1 MKVVIAPDS
10 FKDSLSALGVAQAI
24 AQAWQKVFPEAETIL
39 CPMADG
45 GEGTLE
51 AVLEVC
57 KGEWRETTVIGP
69 LGKPVQAKWG
79 WLEQQKIAMI
89 EMAQA
94 SGIQLVPPS
103 ERDACQSTT
112 FGTGQLILDALDAG
126 AKDIILT
133 VGGSATNDCGTG
145 LLTALGARLLDSEQ
159 HVLPDGG
166 LALSNLSK
174 IDLTYFDTR
183 IHQTRFLL
191 AADVTNP
198 LCGPNGAS
206 HIFGPQ
212 KGASPAQVQLLD
224 HALAHFADV
233 SAQLLGFDKRD
244 EAGSGAAGGLGFA
257 AKSYLN
263 AEFKAGVEVVAE
275 LNQLAHKISNADW
288 VITGEGKFDQQTLN
302 GKTVFGVSRVSKKK
316 NVPVIVIAGT
326 LGEGYQALYQHGVTA
341 AFSLTNGPIRLE
353 QACEQAAELIF
364 ERTIDIA
371 RLIQFSQTSLRDMKV

>member
-24 AQAWQKVFPEAETIL
+24 AKGWQEIFPDAETLI

-45 GEGTLE
+45 GEGTIE

-57 KGEWRETTVIGP
+57 EGEWREKTVMGP
-69 LGKPVQAKWG
+69 LGQSVQAKWG
-79 WLEQQKIAMI
+79 WLKKQKIAII

-94 SGIQLVPPS
+94 SGIQLVSPA
-103 ERDACQSTT
+103 ERDACHSTT
-112 FGTGQLILDALDAG
+112 FGTGQLILDALNAG

-133 VGGSATNDCGTG
+133 VGGSATNDGGTG
-145 LLTALGARLLDSEQ
+145 ILSTLGAVLLDANQ
-159 HVLPDGG
+159 NVLPAGG
-166 LALSNLSK
+166 LALKNLSQ
-174 IDLTYFDTR
+174 IDLTHFDSR
-183 IHQTRFLL
+183 IQHTRFLL

-206 HIFGPQ
+206 YIFGPQ
-212 KGASPAQVQLLD
+212 KGANPTQVQLLD
-224 HALAHFADV
+224 EALTHFADV
-233 SAQLLGFDKRD
+233 SLKLLGFDKRD

-263 AEFKAGVEVVAE
+263 AEFKAGVKVVAE

-288 VITGEGKFDQQTLN
+288 VITGEGKFDQQTLS
-302 GKTVFGVSRVSKKK
+302 GKTVFGVSQIAKTH
-316 NVPVIVIAGT
+316 NVPVLVIAGT
-326 LGEGYQALYQHGVTA
+326 LGEGYQALYEHGVTA
-341 AFSLTNGPIRLE
+341 AFSLTNGPITLE
-353 QACEQAAELIF
+353 QACKHAGELIY

-371 RLIQFSQTSLRDMKV
+371 RLIQFNMNQS

>member
-24 AQAWQKVFPEAETIL
+24 ARAWQEVFPEAETIL

-57 KGEWRETTVIGP
+57 KGQWREKTVVGP

-133 VGGSATNDCGTG
+133 VGGSATNDGGTG
-145 LLTALGARLLDSEQ
+145 LLSALGAVLLDVNQ
-159 HVLPDGG
+159 NALPAGG
-166 LALSNLSK
+166 LTLRNLSK
-174 IDLTYFDTR
+174 IDLTDFDSR
-183 IHQTRFLL
+183 IKQTRFLL

-206 HIFGPQ
+206 YIFGPQ
-212 KGASPAQVQLLD
+212 KGATPAQVQLLD
-224 HALAHFADV
+224 QALAHFADV

-275 LNQLAHKISNADW
+275 LNQLAHKISSADW

-302 GKTVFGVSRVSKKK
+302 GKTVLGVSRVAKTH

-326 LGEGYQALYQHGVTA
+326 LGEGYQALYEHGVTA
-341 AFSLTNGPIRLE
+341 AFSLTNGPITLE

-371 RLIQFSQTSLRDMKV
+371 RLIQFNQTSLRDKKV

>member
-10 FKDSLSALGVAQAI
+10 FKDSLSASRVARAI
-24 AQAWQKVFPEAETIL
+24 ARGWKEVFPDAETIL

-45 GEGTLE
+45 GEGTIE

-57 KGEWRETTVIGP
+57 NGQWREKTVIGP
-69 LGKPVQAKWG
+69 LGEKVQAKWG
-79 WLEQQKIAMI
+79 WLENQKIAII

-94 SGIQLVPPS
+94 SGIQLVPTS
-103 ERDACQSTT
+103 QRDACHSTT

-133 VGGSATNDCGTG
+133 VGGSATNDGGTG
-145 LLTALGARLLDSEQ
+145 LLSALGARLLDSKQ
-159 HVLPDGG
+159 QVLEAGG
-166 LALSNLSK
+166 LALKNLSK
-174 IDLTYFDTR
+174 IDLTHFDPR
-183 IHQTRFLL
+183 IQQTRFLL

-212 KGASPAQVQLLD
+212 KGASPAQVQRLD
-224 HALAHFADV
+224 EALAHFADV
-233 SAQLLGFDKRD
+233 SAQLLGSDKRD

-275 LNQLAHKISNADW
+275 LNQLANKISNADW

-302 GKTVFGVSRVSKKK
+302 GKTVFGVSRFAKMK
-316 NVPVIVIAGT
+316 NIPVIVIAGT

-341 AFSLTNGPIRLE
+341 AFSLTNGPITLE
-353 QACEQAAELIF
+353 QACENASELIF

-371 RLIQFSQTSLRDMKV
+371 RLIKFNLKQP

>member
-24 AQAWQKVFPEAETIL
+24 AQAWQEVFPEAETIL

-57 KGEWRETTVIGP
+57 KGQWREKTVIGP

-133 VGGSATNDCGTG
+133 VGGSATNDGGTG
-145 LLTALGARLLDSEQ
+145 LLTALGAVLLDANQ
-159 HVLPDGG
+159 NALPAGG
-166 LALSNLSK
+166 LALRNLSK
-174 IDLTYFDTR
+174 IDLTDFDSR
-183 IHQTRFLL
+183 IQQTRFLL

-224 HALAHFADV
+224 QALAHFADV

-275 LNQLAHKISNADW
+275 LNQLAHKISSADW

-302 GKTVFGVSRVSKKK
+302 GKTVLGVSRVAKTH

-326 LGEGYQALYQHGVTA
+326 LGEGYQALYEHGVTA
-341 AFSLTNGPIRLE
+341 AFSLTNGPITLE

-364 ERTIDIA
+364 DRTIDIA
-371 RLIQFSQTSLRDMKV
+371 RLIKFNQTSLRDKKV

>member
-10 FKDSLSALGVAQAI
+10 FKDSLSALGVAQAV
-24 AQAWQKVFPEAETIL
+24 ARGWQEVFPKAETIL

-57 KGEWRETTVIGP
+57 KGEWREKTVIGP

-79 WLEQQKIAMI
+79 WLEKQKIAMI

-133 VGGSATNDCGTG
+133 VGGSATNDGGTG
-145 LLTALGARLLDSEQ
+145 LLTALGARLLDSNQ
-159 HVLPDGG
+159 HVLSAGG
-166 LALSNLSK
+166 LALQILSK
-174 IDLTYFDTR
+174 IDLTLFDPR
-183 IHQTRFLL
+183 IQQTRFLL

-206 HIFGPQ
+206 YIFSPQ
-212 KGASPAQVQLLD
+212 KGATPAQVQLLD
-224 HALAHFADV
+224 QALAHFADV

-275 LNQLAHKISNADW
+275 LNQLASKISNADW

-302 GKTVFGVSRVSKKK
+302 GKTVFGVSRVAKMK

-326 LGEGYQALYQHGVTA
+326 LGEGYQALYEHGVTA
-341 AFSLTNGPIRLE
+341 AFSLTNGPITLE
-353 QACEQAAELIF
+353 KACEQAAELIF

-371 RLIQFSQTSLRDMKV
+371 RLIQFNMKQPLKIT

>member
-57 KGEWRETTVIGP
+57 KGEWREKTVIGP
-69 LGKPVQAKWG
+69 LGKPAQAKWG
-79 WLEQQKIAMI
+79 WLEKQKIAMI

-126 AKDIILT
+126 AKEIILT
-133 VGGSATNDCGTG
+133 VGGSATNDGGTG

-166 LALSNLSK
+166 LALKTLSK
-174 IDLTYFDTR
+174 IDLTHFDSR
-183 IHQTRFLL
+183 IQQTRFLL

-206 HIFGPQ
+206 YIFGPQ
-212 KGASPAQVQLLD
+212 KGATPAQVKSLD
-224 HALAHFADV
+224 AALAHFADV
-233 SAQLLGFDKRD
+233 SAQLLGFNKRD

-275 LNQLAHKISNADW
+275 LNQLAHKMSNADW
-288 VITGEGKFDQQTLN
+288 VITGEGKFDRQTLN
-302 GKTVFGVSRVSKKK
+302 GKTVFGVSRVAKMK

-326 LGEGYQALYQHGVTA
+326 LGEGYQALYEHGVTA
-341 AFSLTNGPIRLE
+341 AFSLTNGPITLE
-353 QACEQAAELIF
+353 QACETAAELIF

-371 RLIQFSQTSLRDMKV
+371 RLIQFNMKQPLKIT

>member
-24 AQAWQKVFPEAETIL
+24 AKGWQNVFPDAETLI

-45 GEGTLE
+45 GEGTIE

-57 KGEWRETTVIGP
+57 EGEWREKTVLGP
-69 LGKPVQAKWG
+69 LGQSVQARWG
-79 WLEQQKIAMI
+79 WLEKQKIAII

-94 SGIQLVPPS
+94 SGIQLVPPF

-133 VGGSATNDCGTG
+133 VGGSATNDGGTG
-145 LLTALGARLLDSEQ
+145 LLSALGAVLLDAN
-159 HVLPDGG
+159 HNVLPLGG
-166 LALSNLSK
+166 LALKNLSK
-174 IDLTYFDTR
+174 IDLTHFDPR
-183 IHQTRFLL
+183 IQQTRFLL

-206 HIFGPQ
+206 YIFGPQ
-212 KGASPAQVQLLD
+212 KGASPAQVELLD
-224 HALAHFADV
+224 GALAHFADV
-233 SAQLLGFDKRD
+233 SLKLLGFDKRD

-263 AEFKAGVEVVAE
+263 AEFKAGVKVVAE

-288 VITGEGKFDQQTLN
+288 VITGEGKFDQQTLS
-302 GKTVFGVSRVSKKK
+302 GKTVFGVSQIAKTH

-326 LGEGYQALYQHGVTA
+326 LGEGYQALYEHGVTA
-341 AFSLTNGPIRLE
+341 AFSLTNGPITLE
-353 QACEQAAELIF
+353 QACEHVAELIY
-364 ERTIDIA
+364 ERTVDIA
-371 RLIQFSQTSLRDMKV
+371 RLIQFSQTSLRDKKV

>member
-24 AQAWQKVFPEAETIL
+24 AQGWQEVFPEAETIL

-57 KGEWRETTVIGP
+57 KGEWREKTVIGP

-79 WLEQQKIAMI
+79 WLEKQKIAMI

-133 VGGSATNDCGTG
+133 VGGSATNDGGTG

-159 HVLPDGG
+159 HVLPAGG
-166 LALSNLSK
+166 LALQNLSK
-174 IDLTYFDTR
+174 IDLTHFDPR
-183 IHQTRFLL
+183 IQQTRFSL

-198 LCGPNGAS
+198 LCGSNGAS
-206 HIFGPQ
+206 YIFGPQ
-212 KGASPAQVQLLD
+212 KGATPAQVQLLD
-224 HALAHFADV
+224 EALANFANV
-233 SAQLLGFDKRD
+233 SARLLGFDKRD
-244 EAGSGAAGGLGFA
+244 ETGSGAAGGLGFA

-275 LNQLAHKISNADW
+275 LNQLASKISNADW
-288 VITGEGKFDQQTLN
+288 VITGEGKFDRQTLN
-302 GKTVFGVSRVSKKK
+302 GKTVFGVSRVAKMQ
-316 NVPVIVIAGT
+316 NIPVIVIAGT

-341 AFSLTNGPIRLE
+341 AFSLTNGPITLE
-353 QACEQAAELIF
+353 QACQHASELIF
-364 ERTIDIA
+364 DRTIDIA
-371 RLIQFSQTSLRDMKV
+371 RLIKFNLKQP

>member
-10 FKDSLSALGVAQAI
+10 FKDSLSALCVAQAV
-24 AQAWQKVFPEAETIL
+24 ARGWQEVFPEAETIL

-57 KGEWRETTVIGP
+57 EGEWRETTVIGP

-79 WLEQQKIAMI
+79 WLEKQKIAMI

-126 AKDIILT
+126 VEEIILT
-133 VGGSATNDCGTG
+133 VGGSATNDGGTG
-145 LLTALGARLLDSEQ
+145 LLTALGARLLDSNQ
-159 HVLPDGG
+159 HVLPAGG
-166 LALSNLSK
+166 LALQTLSK
-174 IDLTYFDTR
+174 IDLTHFDPR
-183 IHQTRFLL
+183 IQQTRFVL

-206 HIFGPQ
+206 YIFGPQ
-212 KGASPAQVQLLD
+212 KGATSAQVQLLD
-224 HALAHFADV
+224 QALANFADV

-275 LNQLAHKISNADW
+275 LNQLAHKISSADW

-302 GKTVFGVSRVSKKK
+302 GKTVLGVSRVAEMK

-326 LGEGYQALYQHGVTA
+326 LGEGYQALYEHGVTA
-341 AFSLTNGPIRLE
+341 AFSLTNGPIILE
-353 QACEQAAELIF
+353 QACEQAAELIY
-364 ERTIDIA
+364 ERTVDIA
-371 RLIQFSQTSLRDMKV
+371 RLIKFSQTSLKDKKA

>member
-24 AQAWQKVFPEAETIL
+24 ARGWQEIFSDAETLI

-45 GEGTLE
+45 GEGTIE

-57 KGEWRETTVIGP
+57 EGEWREKNVLGP
-69 LGKPVQAKWG
+69 LGHSVQARWG
-79 WLEQQKIAMI
+79 WLEHQKIAII

-133 VGGSATNDCGTG
+133 VGGSATNDGGTG
-145 LLTALGARLLDSEQ
+145 LLSALGAVLLDAN
-159 HVLPDGG
+159 HNVLPLGG
-166 LALSNLSK
+166 LALKNLSK
-174 IDLTYFDTR
+174 IDLTHFDPR
-183 IHQTRFLL
+183 IQHTRFLL

-212 KGASPAQVQLLD
+212 KGASPAQVELLD
-224 HALAHFADV
+224 QALAHFADV
-233 SAQLLGFDKRD
+233 SLKLLGFDKRD

-263 AEFKAGVEVVAE
+263 AEFNAGVKVVAE

-288 VITGEGKFDQQTLN
+288 VITGEGKFDQQTLS
-302 GKTVFGVSRVSKKK
+302 GKTVFGVSQIAKTH

-326 LGEGYQALYQHGVTA
+326 LGEGYQALYEHGITA
-341 AFSLTNGPIRLE
+341 AFSLTNGPITLE
-353 QACEQAAELIF
+353 QACKHAGELIY

-371 RLIQFSQTSLRDMKV
+371 RLIQFNMNRS

>member
-24 AQAWQKVFPEAETIL
+24 AKGWQEVFPEAETIL

-57 KGEWRETTVIGP
+57 KGEWREKTVIGP
-69 LGKPVQAKWG
+69 LGKPAQAKWG
-79 WLEQQKIAMI
+79 WLEKQKIAMI

-133 VGGSATNDCGTG
+133 VGGSATNDGGTG
-145 LLTALGARLLDSEQ
+145 LLTALGARLLDSNQ
-159 HVLPDGG
+159 HVLPVGG

-174 IDLTYFDTR
+174 IDLTHFDSR
-183 IHQTRFLL
+183 IQQTRFLL

-206 HIFGPQ
+206 YIFGPQ
-212 KGASPAQVQLLD
+212 KGATPAQVQLLD
-224 HALAHFADV
+224 QALAHFADV
-233 SAQLLGFDKRD
+233 SAQLLGFNKRD

-275 LNQLAHKISNADW
+275 LNQLAHKMSNADW
-288 VITGEGKFDQQTLN
+288 VITGEGKFDRQTLN
-302 GKTVFGVSRVSKKK
+302 GKTVFGVSRVAKMK

-326 LGEGYQALYQHGVTA
+326 LGEGYQALYEHGVTA
-341 AFSLTNGPIRLE
+341 AFSLTNGPITLE
-353 QACEQAAELIF
+353 QACEAAAELIF

-371 RLIQFSQTSLRDMKV
+371 RLIQFNMKQPLKIT

>member
-24 AQAWQKVFPEAETIL
+24 AQGWQEVFPDAETLI

-45 GEGTLE
+45 GEGTIE

-57 KGEWRETTVIGP
+57 DGEWREKTVMGP
-69 LGKPVQAKWG
+69 LGQPVQAKWG
-79 WLEQQKIAMI
+79 WLKKQKIAII

-133 VGGSATNDCGTG
+133 VGGSATNDGGTG
-145 LLTALGARLLDSEQ
+145 LLSALGAVLLDANQ
-159 HVLPDGG
+159 NVLPHGG
-166 LALSNLSK
+166 LALKNLSE
-174 IDLTYFDTR
+174 IDLTHFDSR
-183 IHQTRFLL
+183 IQQTRFLL

-206 HIFGPQ
+206 YIFGPQ

-224 HALAHFADV
+224 GALAHFADV
-233 SAQLLGFDKRD
+233 SAELLGFDKRD

-257 AKSYLN
+257 AKSYLD

-275 LNQLAHKISNADW
+275 LNQLASKISNADW
-288 VITGEGKFDQQTLN
+288 VITGEGKFDRQTLN
-302 GKTVFGVSRVSKKK
+302 GKTVFGVSRVAKMQ
-316 NVPVIVIAGT
+316 NIPVIVIAGT
-326 LGEGYQALYQHGVTA
+326 LGEGYQALYEHGVTA
-341 AFSLTNGPIRLE
+341 AFSLTNGPITLE
-353 QACEQAAELIF
+353 HACEHAAELIF

-371 RLIQFSQTSLRDMKV
+371 RLIKFNQNHH

>member
-24 AQAWQKVFPEAETIL
+24 AQGWQEVFPEAETIL

-57 KGEWRETTVIGP
+57 KGEWREKTVIGP
-69 LGKPVQAKWG
+69 LGKPIQAKWG
-79 WLEQQKIAMI
+79 WLEKQKIAMI

-133 VGGSATNDCGTG
+133 VGGSATNDGGTG
-145 LLTALGARLLDSEQ
+145 LLTALGARLLDSNQ

-166 LALSNLSK
+166 LALQTLSK
-174 IDLTYFDTR
+174 IDLTHFDSR
-183 IHQTRFLL
+183 IQQTRFLL

-206 HIFGPQ
+206 YIFGPQ
-212 KGASPAQVQLLD
+212 KGATPAQVQLLD
-224 HALAHFADV
+224 EALAHFADV

-275 LNQLAHKISNADW
+275 LNQLASKISNADW
-288 VITGEGKFDQQTLN
+288 VITGEGKFDRQTLN
-302 GKTVFGVSRVSKKK
+302 GKTVFGVSRVAKMQ
-316 NVPVIVIAGT
+316 NIPVIVIAGT
-326 LGEGYQALYQHGVTA
+326 LGEGYQALYEHGVTA
-341 AFSLTNGPIRLE
+341 AFSLTNGPITLE
-353 QACEQAAELIF
+353 QACEHASELIF
-364 ERTIDIA
+364 DRTIDIA
-371 RLIQFSQTSLRDMKV
+371 RLIKFNLKQP

>member
-24 AQAWQKVFPEAETIL
+24 AQAWQEVFPEAETIL

-57 KGEWRETTVIGP
+57 KGECREKTVVGP

-79 WLEQQKIAMI
+79 WLEKQKIAMI

-133 VGGSATNDCGTG
+133 VGGSATNDGGTG

-159 HVLPDGG
+159 HVLPVGG
-166 LALSNLSK
+166 LALNNLSK
-174 IDLTYFDTR
+174 IDLTHFDPR
-183 IHQTRFLL
+183 IQQTRFLL

-198 LCGPNGAS
+198 LCGSNGAS
-206 HIFGPQ
+206 YIFGPQ
-212 KGASPAQVQLLD
+212 KGATPAQVELLD
-224 HALAHFADV
+224 QALAHFADV

-275 LNQLAHKISNADW
+275 LNQLAHKISSADW

-302 GKTVFGVSRVSKKK
+302 GKTVFGVSRVAKMK

-326 LGEGYQALYQHGVTA
+326 LGEGYQALYEHGVTA
-341 AFSLTNGPIRLE
+341 AFSLTNGPITLE
-353 QACEQAAELIF
+353 QACEAAAELIF

-371 RLIQFSQTSLRDMKV
+371 RLIQFNMNNR

>member
-24 AQAWQKVFPEAETIL
+24 AQAWQEVFPEAETIV

-57 KGEWRETTVIGP
+57 KGEWREKTVIGP

-79 WLEQQKIAMI
+79 WLEKQKIAMI

-133 VGGSATNDCGTG
+133 VGGSATNDGGTG
-145 LLTALGARLLDSEQ
+145 LLTALGARLLDSNQ
-159 HVLPDGG
+159 HVLSAGG
-166 LALSNLSK
+166 LALQTLSK
-174 IDLTYFDTR
+174 IDLTHFDLR
-183 IHQTRFLL
+183 IQQTRFLL

-206 HIFGPQ
+206 YIFGPQ
-212 KGASPAQVQLLD
+212 KGATPAQVQLLD
-224 HALAHFADV
+224 QALAHFANV

-263 AEFKAGVEVVAE
+263 AEFKAGVDVVAE

-288 VITGEGKFDQQTLN
+288 VITGEGKFDQQTLS
-302 GKTVFGVSRVSKKK
+302 GKTVFGVSRVAKMK

-326 LGEGYQALYQHGVTA
+326 LGEGYQALYEHGVTA
-341 AFSLTNGPIRLE
+341 AFSLTNAPITLE
-353 QACEQAAELIF
+353 QACEQAAELIY
-364 ERTIDIA
+364 ERTVDIA
-371 RLIQFSQTSLRDMKV
+371 RLIKFSQTSLKDKKA

>member
-24 AQAWQKVFPEAETIL
+24 ARAWQEVFPEAETIL

-57 KGEWRETTVIGP
+57 KGEWREKTVIGP

-79 WLEQQKIAMI
+79 WLETQKIAMI

-133 VGGSATNDCGTG
+133 VGGSATNDGGTG
-145 LLTALGARLLDSEQ
+145 LLSALGAVLLDANQ
-159 HVLPDGG
+159 NVLPAGG

-174 IDLTYFDTR
+174 IDLTHFDPR
-183 IHQTRFLL
+183 IQQTRFLL

-206 HIFGPQ
+206 YIFGPQ
-212 KGASPAQVQLLD
+212 KGATPAQVELLD
-224 HALAHFADV
+224 QALTHFADV

-302 GKTVFGVSRVSKKK
+302 GKTVFGVSRVAKMK

-326 LGEGYQALYQHGVTA
+326 LGEGYQVLYQHGVTA
-341 AFSLTNGPIRLE
+341 AFSLTNGPITLE

-371 RLIQFSQTSLRDMKV
+371 RLIQFNQTSLRDKKV

>member
-24 AQAWQKVFPEAETIL
+24 AQGWKEVFSDAETIL

-57 KGEWRETTVIGP
+57 KGEWREKTVVGP

-133 VGGSATNDCGTG
+133 VGGSATNDGGTG
-145 LLTALGARLLDSEQ
+145 LLTALGAVLLDANQ
-159 HVLPDGG
+159 NVLPDGG

-174 IDLTYFDTR
+174 IDLTHFDPR
-183 IHQTRFLL
+183 IQQTRFLL

-206 HIFGPQ
+206 YIFGPQ
-212 KGASPAQVQLLD
+212 KGATPAQVQLLD
-224 HALAHFADV
+224 RALAHFADV

-275 LNQLAHKISNADW
+275 LNQLASKISNADW

-302 GKTVFGVSRVSKKK
+302 GKTVFGVSRVAKMK

-326 LGEGYQALYQHGVTA
+326 LSEGYQALYEHGVTA
-341 AFSLTNGPIRLE
+341 AFSLTNGPITLE

-371 RLIQFSQTSLRDMKV
+371 RLIQFNMNNR